1 MVTLDEFFPL
11 PVVTSL
17 LLLLLDVLLV
27 VSPSAGK
34 SKFAPT
40 CDPKPGGGAEAD
52 LVGADAAA
60 NPGGGGL
67 ENPGGGGF
75 AGC

>member
-1 MVTLDEFFPL
+1 MLTSDGVNEFL
-11 PVVTSL
+11 AEGRII
-17 LLLLLDVLLV
+17 
-27 VSPSAGK
+27 AGK